1 MVASIGWSC
10 SLTRLVLV
18 YRAVHGTIV
27 WGKGTKSVEVS
38 FADFMMWS
46 NIEYW
51 AEKLLY
57 GMRSAGMLCFW
68 NFVAT
73 DCTSDCMLCI
83 GLSLCTTV
91 LVGMYTRTH
100 TQHYSY
106 CTVTGRF
113 SCPAKFAN
121 WYCSIHSR
129 LFGMYDVVS
138 TSVRGILL
146 LQYST
151 CTYMHIEHNNILLV
165 APFCQT
171 FMRFRAG
178 LLK

>member
-121 WYCSIHSR
+121 GYCSSR
-129 LFGMYDVVS
+129 MFGMYDVVS
-138 TSVRGILL
+138 TSVHVFLL
-146 LQYST
+146 SNQKT
-151 CTYMHIEHNNILLV
+151 CFIRYNFVLGVHWVWRMVRRE
-165 APFCQT
+165 
-171 FMRFRAG
+171 G
-178 LLK
+178 LRLAYKV